1 MFICTFSISSLQ
13 CHSLSAD
20 IVCYA
25 FLSEFQQATDSY
37 VAMGGLGQLPPPQK
51 HLFVATHNS
60 NSYKYTE
67 IGDIS
72 QLSRIA
78 DVSYGSSIRGALPHN
93 HHCTYLLTDDELNI
107 LCVP

>member
-25 FLSEFQQATDSY
+25 FFSEFQQATDSY
-37 VAMGGLGQLPPPQK
+37 VAMGGLGQMPPPQK

-78 DVSYGSSIRGALPHN
+78 DVSYGLRSCSRSGQLYRPVE
-93 HHCTYLLTDDELNI
+93 TSLFRPRLSLS
-107 LCVP
+107 